1 MERYMKK
8 KVLLINPPYP
18 WEENPSP
25 PLGLT
30 SLAGYLLQQGVEV
43 IIEDYVVNPYSRER
57 VRRVLAEFKPDLVGA
72 TAVTMNVSKAYQILK
87 DYKEEGPSVKT
98 VIGGPHVTFDAEGT
112 LAGNPSIDFVV
123 RGEGELTLEELAGSL
138 GGDLSGIRGL
148 SYRGGGSIVHN
159 EARPF
164 VEDINIF
171 PYPARHLIQLGKY
184 RGLGTPI
191 NMVTSRGCPHQCIF
205 CVGSRMVGR
214 KVRYFDTARVVD
226 EFEMLSKMG
235 FVQINISD
243 DLFTS
248 NKKRCIAICNEIMA
262 RGITQSWGAFARV
275 DTVNEE
281 LLSILHQAG
290 CRTLCFGMESGN
302 QEILDTIKKKTN
314 LETGRRAV
322 EMCKKAGIQAMTSY
336 ILGLPGETPET
347 VEQTMSFAAALSPL
361 YGFHI
366 LAPFPGTEVREKCAE
381 YGMRI
386 LSSDWDRYDANQ
398 SVAESIHV
406 PAAEIDRVVNEF
418 YGGIN
423 SYVDTAT
430 KQYER
435 KEPLSQ
441 RDIDMVESIKSGIF
455 TRDVIF
461 GEMVEKFPGI
471 EPSGADALLEAMVSH
486 VTENSPYEGSFI
498 RKEFTKLV
506 NARCLEPVNGGGSMT
521 YQWS

>member
-1 MERYMKK
+1 MNT

-30 SLAGYLLQQGVEV
+30 SLAGYLLQQGIEV

-57 VRRVLAEFKPDLVGA
+57 ARRVLAEFKPDLVGA
-72 TAVTMNVSKAYQILK
+72 TAVTMNVKKAYQILK
-87 DYKEEGPSVKT
+87 DYKEEAPDLKT
-98 VIGGPHVTFDAEGT
+98 VIGGPHATFDAQGT
-112 LAGNPSIDFVV
+112 LKGNPAIDFIV
-123 RGEGELTLEELAGSL
+123 RGEGELTLAELCASL
-138 GGDLSGIRGL
+138 GSGDYSGILGL
-148 SYRGGGSIVHN
+148 SYRSGGSPVHN
-159 EARPF
+159 EERPF
-164 VEDINIF
+164 VENINIF

-214 KVRYFDTARVVD
+214 RVRYFDIQRVVD

-235 FVQINISD
+235 FLQINISD

-248 NKKRCIAICNEIMA
+248 NRKRCIAICNEIIA
-262 RGITQSWGAFARV
+262 RGIRQIWGAFARV
-275 DTVNEE
+275 DTVSEE
-281 LLSILHQAG
+281 LLQVLYEAG

-322 EMCKKAGIQAMTSY
+322 EMCKGSGIQAMTSY

-347 VEQTMSFAAALSPL
+347 VKETLHFASTLSPL

-366 LAPFPGTEVREKCAE
+366 LAPFPGTEVRDKCEE
-381 YGMRI
+381 YGLRI
-386 LSSDWDRYDANQ
+386 LTDDWDRYDANQ

-418 YGGIN
+418 YNGIN

-441 RDIDMVESIKSGIF
+441 KDTDMVEAIKSGIF
-455 TRDVIF
+455 TREVIF
-461 GEMVEKFPGI
+461 GEMVEKFPGVDQAR
-471 EPSGADALLEAMVSH
+471 ADSLFDVMVRH
-486 VTENSPYEGSFI
+486 LAENSSYEGDFI

-506 NARCLEPVNGGGSMT
+506 NARCLEQVNGGGSMT